1 MLINYLKVA
10 VRSMLRNKILA
21 AINIAGLAIGLT
33 AAILIYMWVQ
43 DELGYDRFHEHADDI
58 YRVVETQFY
67 TGEPFYVSL
76 TPGALAAKLKS
87 DYPEVV
93 NAVRVQGWEGVGRE
107 TLRYGDNAFIQ
118 KKILFADTGFFEMFS
133 FPFLKGVPEKA
144 LADPNSIVMTESAA
158 AKYFQDEDPIGKSLI
173 VNAQLSFQV
182 TGIIEDI
189 PDNSHL
195 QFDCV
200 VPFETLRTAYGYR
213 NIDFWSPNSY
223 HTYIQLQKGFPFRSL
238 EEKIMHLI
246 QEFVPQ
252 ENTMEFHLQP
262 MTDIHLY
269 SGNKYLGDVAG
280 NGDILYVRLCSLIA
294 VIIILIACINYMNL
308 ATARSGNRAR
318 EIGMRK
324 VVGAR
329 KGAIVRQFMG
339 EALIFALI
347 AFVVSL
353 VFVELLLPVFN
364 NLSQKNLS
372 LDVQTNIGFYGQML
386 LIALVTGVISGSYP
400 ALYLSSFRPIHVLKG
415 TLVSGRK
422 GAFVRKCLVVLQF
435 SLSVILIIGT
445 VVVHYQLQYV
455 HNKKLGLDRENL
467 VYVRL
472 QREAWTRYD
481 ALKSR
486 LLELSSVA
494 AVTRTSELPLNISSS
509 DARFQWE
516 GKDPLDNILFHTIS
530 VDADYADVFKME
542 VMEGRFFAEGFFGD
556 SNAVV
561 VNEEAAKIIGEGK
574 SVIGKT
580 IQGQGQ
586 PSPVIGVLKNF
597 HFKPL
602 QTKIEPL
609 FMFFQPGGIMVIRV
623 NPGNIKTTLSAL
635 EESYKEIVP
644 EIPFE
649 YGFVDEDYDN
659 MYRVIERMGELFN
672 YLSVLAIFVSC
683 LGLFGLASYITE
695 KRTKEIGV
703 RKAYSATVTD
713 IVFLLSRQFLK
724 WVLIANV
731 IAWPI
736 AYIAAKRWLQ
746 TFAYRTDIGVEI
758 FVLTTLG
765 AFVIA
770 LITISWQTIKAARGN
785 PVDSLRYE

>member
-1 MLINYLKVA
+1 MFINYLKVA
-10 VRSMLRNKILA
+10 IRSMLRNKILSC
-21 AINIAGLAIGLT
+21 INIAGLAIGLT
-33 AAILIYMWVQ
+33 AAMLIYMWVQ

-67 TGEPFYVSL
+67 RGEPFPVAT

-87 DYPEVV
+87 DYPEIVNVV
-93 NAVRVQGWEGVGRE
+93 RMRMYIRDV
-107 TLRYGDNAFIQ
+107 LRYGDNTFVENG
-118 KKILFADTGFFEMFS
+118 ILFADPEFFKMFS
-133 FPFLKGVPEKA
+133 FPFIKGVPDKA
-144 LADPNSIVMTESAA
+144 LSDPNTIVLTERMA
-158 AKYFQDEDPIGKSLI
+158 AKYFKDEDPIGKSLV
-173 VNAQLSFQV
+173 VNDQLSYHV
-182 TGIIEDI
+182 TGIIEDV
-189 PDNSHL
+189 PQNSHL

-200 VPFETLRTAYGYR
+200 VPFETLHTAYGIN
-213 NIDFWSPNSY
+213 NIDYWGPNSY
-223 HTYIQLQKGFPFRSL
+223 YTYIQLQKGFPFRSL
-238 EEKIMHLI
+238 EEKIIHLI
-246 QEFVPQ
+246 QEVAPR
-252 ENTMEFHLQP
+252 NTLEFHLQP

-269 SGNKYLGDVAG
+269 SGSKYAVDIAG
-280 NGDILYVRLCSLIA
+280 HGDILYVKLSSLIA
-294 VIIILIACINYMNL
+294 GIILLIACINYMNL
-308 ATARSGNRAR
+308 ATARSGNRAK

-339 EALIFALI
+339 EALIYASI

-353 VFVELLLPVFN
+353 ILVELLLPVFN
-364 NLSQKNLS
+364 NLSQKELS
-372 LDVQTNIGFYGQML
+372 LGLVENVDLYGRML
-386 LIALVTGVISGSYP
+386 LIALITGVISGSYP
-400 ALYLSSFRPIHVLKG
+400 ALYLSAFKPVSVLKG
-415 TLVSGRK
+415 TLVSGRR
-422 GAFVRKCLVVLQF
+422 GTLVRKCLVVLQF

-445 VVVHYQLQYV
+445 MVVHCQLQYI
-455 HNKKLGLDRENL
+455 HNNKLGMDKENL
-467 VYVRL
+467 VHVTLR
-472 QREAWTRYD
+472 REAWTRYD

-486 LLELSSVA
+486 LLELPSVA
-494 AVTRTSELPLNISSS
+494 AVTRTSQLPLNLQGSST
-509 DARFQWE
+509 FQWE
-516 GKDPLDNILFHTIS
+516 GKDSLDDVLFHTIS

-556 SNAVV
+556 GNAVV
-561 VNEEAAKIIGEGK
+561 VNEEAAKIIGDGK

-580 IQGQGQ
+580 ILGQGQ
-586 PSPVIGVLKNF
+586 PNPIIGVLGNF
-597 HFKPL
+597 HFRPL
-602 QTKIEPL
+602 QIKIEPL
-609 FMFFQPGGIMVIRV
+609 IMFFEPGGTMVIRV
-623 NPGNIKTTLSAL
+623 NPGNIQTILAAI
-635 EESYKEIVP
+635 EDGYDEIVP

-649 YGFVDEDYDN
+649 YGFVDEAYDN

-703 RKAYSATVTD
+703 RKAYSASVTD
-713 IVFLLSRQFLK
+713 IVLLLSRQFLK

-770 LITISWQTIKAARGN
+770 LITISWQTIKAATGN
-785 PVDSLRYE
+785 PIDSLRYE

>member
-10 VRSMLRNKILA
+10 VRSIMRNKLLSF
-21 AINIAGLAIGLT
+21 INIAGLAIGLT
-33 AAILIYMWVQ
+33 AGILIYMWVQ
-43 DELGYDRFHEHADDI
+43 DELSYDRFHKHADDI

-67 TGEPFYVSL
+67 TGEPFYVAV
-76 TPGALAAKLKS
+76 TPGPLAAKLKS
-87 DYPEVV
+87 DYPEIV
-93 NAVRVQGWEGVGRE
+93 NAVRMNANGRE
-107 TLRYGDNAFIQ
+107 IFRYGDNTFIE
-118 KKILFADTGFFEMFS
+118 KRILFADKEFFEVFS
-133 FPFLKGVPEKA
+133 FPFIKGIPERA
-144 LADPNSIVMTESAA
+144 LSDPNSIVLTESAA
-158 AKYFQDEDPIGKSLI
+158 AKYFHDEDPIGKNLVVSD
-173 VNAQLSFQV
+173 QLSFQV

-189 PDNSHL
+189 PHNSHL
-195 QFDCV
+195 QFDSV
-200 VPFETLRTAYGYR
+200 VPFETLRTVYGTGR
-213 NIDFWSPNSY
+213 NMDDWATNSY
-223 HTYIQLQKGFPFRSL
+223 HTYIKLQKGYPYRSL
-238 EEKIMHLI
+238 EEKIIDLQKTI
-246 QEFVPQ
+246 SPQ
-252 ENTMEFHLQP
+252 SSMEYHLQP

-269 SGNKYLGDVAG
+269 SGNRYAADVAG
-280 NGDILYVRLCSLIA
+280 NGDILYVKLCSLIA
-294 VIIILIACINYMNL
+294 IIIVLIACINYMNL

-339 EALIFALI
+339 EALIYALI
-347 AFVVSL
+347 AFAVSL
-353 VFVELLLPVFN
+353 VLVELLLPIFN
-364 NLSQKNLS
+364 NLSQKELS
-372 LDVQTNIGFYGQML
+372 LDVQTNIGLYGQMFL
-386 LIALVTGVISGSYP
+386 LALITGIISGSYP
-400 ALYLSSFRPIHVLKG
+400 ALYLSAFRPASVLKG
-415 TLVSGRK
+415 TLVSGKR

-445 VVVHYQLQYV
+445 MVVHYQLQYV
-455 HNKKLGLDRENL
+455 HNKKLGLDKENL
-467 VYVRL
+467 VYVNLR
-472 QREAWTRYD
+472 REAITRYD

-486 LLELSSVA
+486 FLEMSSVA
-494 AVTRTSELPLNISSS
+494 AVTRTTELPLNLVSSS
-509 DARFQWE
+509 GGFSWA
-516 GKDPLDNILFHTIS
+516 GKDPLDDVLFHRAG
-530 VDADYADVFKME
+530 VDAGYADVFKME
-542 VMEGRFFAEGFFGD
+542 VAEGRFFSEGFFGD

-561 VNEEAAKIIGEGK
+561 VNEEAARIMGEGE
-574 SVIGKT
+574 SVVGKT
-580 IQGQGQ
+580 LTMAGQQ
-586 PSPVIGVLKNF
+586 RPIIGVLKDF

-609 FMFFQPGGIMVIRV
+609 VMYLEPGGIMVVRV
-623 NPGNIKTTLSAL
+623 NPGNMKTTLAAL
-635 EESYKEIVP
+635 EESYSEIVP

-659 MYRVIERMGELFN
+659 MYRVIERMGDLFN
-672 YLSVLAIFVSC
+672 YMSALAIFVSC

-695 KRTKEIGV
+695 KRTKEIGI
-703 RKAYSATVTD
+703 RKAYSASVTD

-765 AFVIA
+765 AFAISIV
-770 LITISWQTIKAARGN
+770 TISWQTIKAARGN